1 MPTGGQRVPPG
12 TAPVCAGKPGCT
24 LPGVKPEP
32 CGELQGRCGGADKV
46 GRAGSGAEA
55 AERAGHAART
65 HGSACS
71 QDAGRDP
78 APVAARCARWA
89 GKGCARALC
98 HALKPE
104 ESQILL

>member
-1 MPTGGQRVPPG
+1 MPTGGQCVPPG

-55 AERAGHAART
+55 AERAGHAVRT
-65 HGSACS
+65 HGSARS

-78 APVAARCARWA
+78 APVAARCARA
-89 GKGCARALC
+89 GQGRAVPMLS
-98 HALKPE
+98 ATL
-104 ESQILL
+104 